1 MKKYK
6 VDISIKGMKSN
17 AILYINK
24 EDNNIRLET
33 EEEVIRI
40 SKIIKCEK
48 IDEMTLKIVLDN
60 KVIIMIKSD
69 KIDEI
74 EKNISELLNIKLNTI
89 SNSRDKKSCNNSTY
103 SKIENNN
110 TKNNFNIKIIGFGII
125 LGVVILVIIIC
136 TNTTSITVDQAH
148 NCLKKLEPSDY
159 SKYICQK
166 GGLSLKNSGTSYKG
180 YECTYKGDGFIYKY
194 YFVEHSSEKKI
205 VKNIQFDL
213 LGEDGKYL
221 DIDNSCLES

>member
-136 TNTTSITVDQAH
+136 TNTTRPRKRDLTPV
-148 NCLKKLEPSDY
+148 
-159 SKYICQK
+159 
-166 GGLSLKNSGTSYKG
+166 GT
-180 YECTYKGDGFIYKY
+180 T
-194 YFVEHSSEKKI
+194 
-205 VKNIQFDL
+205 
-213 LGEDGKYL
+213 
-221 DIDNSCLES
+221 